1 MVILMNGLKNIDKI
15 IIPTDIILDLVDI
28 YKYIGKNDDYYN
40 RVENNYDI
48 ILEQTI
54 ERDTYF
60 LASLADLD
68 LSDTRMR
75 LIITKNSKP
84 RTKEEAI
91 LANIKEVVKV
101 IHRNSSEYIFNS
113 SDLLAIANKI
123 YDKNSVKFASEKRSR
138 KTPLASQALRSK
150 RVVFDEMV
158 DEYSLLIEKE
168 IHERI
173 FLSTMFFVDFINYQ
187 PFTDKNE
194 ITSYLALYYLLLRC
208 NVDVFKYISFFESW
222 FEVKEE
228 FQKQLIAASF
238 NWEEGFPQ
246 VLGLFRVILKMIKSS
261 YHRLEDFIKEYYYE
275 EKINKADNVENTIY
289 KLPNIFSKEDIK
301 MIHPY
306 ISESTINRTL
316 AKLRDENKIRPL
328 GRGRSAK
335 WCKIIEEDDF
345 EHIFRG

>member
-123 YDKNSVKFASEKRSR
+123 YDKTA
-138 KTPLASQALRSK
+138 
-150 RVVFDEMV
+150 
-158 DEYSLLIEKE
+158 
-168 IHERI
+168 
-173 FLSTMFFVDFINYQ
+173 
-187 PFTDKNE
+187 
-194 ITSYLALYYLLLRC
+194 
-208 NVDVFKYISFFESW
+208 
-222 FEVKEE
+222 
-228 FQKQLIAASF
+228 
-238 NWEEGFPQ
+238 
-246 VLGLFRVILKMIKSS
+246 
-261 YHRLEDFIKEYYYE
+261 
-275 EKINKADNVENTIY
+275 
-289 KLPNIFSKEDIK
+289 
-301 MIHPY
+301 
-306 ISESTINRTL
+306 
-316 AKLRDENKIRPL
+316 
-328 GRGRSAK
+328 
-335 WCKIIEEDDF
+335 
-345 EHIFRG
+345 